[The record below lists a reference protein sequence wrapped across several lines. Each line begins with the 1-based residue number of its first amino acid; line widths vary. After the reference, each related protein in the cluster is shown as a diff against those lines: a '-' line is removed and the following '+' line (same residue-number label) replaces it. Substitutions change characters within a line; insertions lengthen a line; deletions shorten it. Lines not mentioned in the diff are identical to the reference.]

1 MDADMDNKQQTYKEL
16 SREIEVMKGEQN
28 EVWRKIVVVV
38 KNDLCLFILRCAFVC
53 VEQYIGVGL
62 LGFLRDPYICSIVRV
77 LYQELCSHL
86 FSYKNCSL
94 PSFFG
99 FLPDVKCEQWPNEIH
114 VGTGAQVLR
123 ADSKACVGLV
133 KAAGYYWNYCW

>member
-53 VEQYIGVGL
+53 VEQYIGVVGL

-86 FSYKNCSL
+86 FSYKNYSL
-94 PSFFG
+94 PSFFIG
-99 FLPDVKCEQWPNEIH
+99 FLPGCEMWAVTKWDPRGNR
-114 VGTGAQVLR
+114 GSGAQSR
-123 ADSKACVGLV
+123 
-133 KAAGYYWNYCW
+133 